1 MIGGTGEVDKGE
13 RSKGSRRPRCRPLS
27 KSRGNASPVEM
38 PTAESKG
45 SAKPFLWLVYI
56 YIYIRGIADGCG
68 RPTSSAAWPSKGETG
83 EQEPGESRVSVG
95 TMCREG
101 EMGLV
106 SVNSSIGFEAV

>member
-1 MIGGTGEVDKGE
+1 M
-13 RSKGSRRPRCRPLS
+13 P
-27 KSRGNASPVEM
+27 SPVEVEREREPSRDAHSRVEREREAIPM
-38 PTAESKG
+38 VG
-45 SAKPFLWLVYI
+45 IYI